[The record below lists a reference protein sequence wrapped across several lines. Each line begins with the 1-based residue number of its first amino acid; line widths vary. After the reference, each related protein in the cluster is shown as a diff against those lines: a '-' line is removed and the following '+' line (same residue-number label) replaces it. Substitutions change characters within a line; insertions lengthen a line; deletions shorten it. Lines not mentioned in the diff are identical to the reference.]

1 MENTVL
7 KNIISNFDLMANDH
21 FLDWFK
27 ENKEVLLEK
36 EKQQIIDAVLYGFK
50 YSGEGYNGE
59 YPFEGS
65 SDADIIES
73 LNPVDYYDTN
83 FKNK

>member
-36 EKQQIIDAVLYGFK
+36 EKQQIIDSYLQGFCHCEYEGIIDAQK
-50 YSGEGYNGE
+50 YYKETFN
-59 YPFEGS
+59 
-65 SDADIIES
+65 
-73 LNPVDYYDTN
+73 
-83 FKNK
+83 NK